1 MAIDVHSRARLLI
14 DKSLMTGLSQ
24 EENSWLEHHLAAC
37 ADCERVLKL
46 SKSVLR
52 ALGEFSFSMTP
63 GASSRVQRALAQ
75 RAAEIEVSRLVRF
88 RALTGCAIGL
98 LLTALGSLTAWELA
112 SSMTA
117 YVNITEASL
126 HIGVVVFWLLPSLGA
141 SLSLLVMPI
150 LSEDMKEE
158 GHV

>member
-1 MAIDVHSRARLLI
+1 
-14 DKSLMTGLSQ
+14 
-24 EENSWLEHHLAAC
+24 
-37 ADCERVLKL
+37 
-46 SKSVLR
+46 
-52 ALGEFSFSMTP
+52 
-63 GASSRVQRALAQ
+63 
-75 RAAEIEVSRLVRF
+75 
-88 RALTGCAIGL
+88 
-98 LLTALGSLTAWELA
+98 
-112 SSMTA
+112 MTA